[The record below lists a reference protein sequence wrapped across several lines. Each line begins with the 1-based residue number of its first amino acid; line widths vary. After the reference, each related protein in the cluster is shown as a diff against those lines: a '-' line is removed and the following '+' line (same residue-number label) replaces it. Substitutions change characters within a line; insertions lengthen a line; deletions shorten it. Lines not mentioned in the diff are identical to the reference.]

1 MQLARRFHS
10 IRAQCAYDTQE
21 RGALGLSSSP
31 ELLGGALLRSAEIA
45 DRACLLSIGEV
56 AEVAH
61 QRGHPALVALRV
73 TDHLADLLL
82 LLLTMG
88 NVRVAPTVM
97 AEADIFCEIER
108 GPAVD
113 PQLLEGFVENI
124 HIHLQLLL

>member
-10 IRAQCAYDTQE
+10 VGAQCAYDTQE
-21 RGALGLSSSP
+21 RRALGLSGSP
-31 ELLGGALLRSAEIA
+31 ELLGGALLRRAEIA
-45 DRACLLSIGEV
+45 DTACVLSIGEV

-61 QRGHPALVALRV
+61 QRGHPALIALRV

-88 NVRVAPTVM
+88 NVGLAPTVV
-97 AEADIFCEIER
+97 AEADILCEIEH

-113 PQLLEGFVENI
+113 P
-124 HIHLQLLL
+124 